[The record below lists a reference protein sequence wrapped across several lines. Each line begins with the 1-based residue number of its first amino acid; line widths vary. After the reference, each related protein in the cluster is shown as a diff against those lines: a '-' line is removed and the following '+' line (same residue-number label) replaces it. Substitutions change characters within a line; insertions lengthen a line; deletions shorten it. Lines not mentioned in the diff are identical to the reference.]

1 MPDANQ
7 LTYYQELTILPDP
20 DISPYFIW
28 QKLYTQLHIAL
39 ADIKNKHGIDSIG
52 VSFPEYHYDDEKE
65 KSSKLGH
72 KLRVFA
78 PRQADLETLDLNN
91 WLSRLTDYV
100 HIKSI
105 SEVGGKANG
114 YVVVKRYRFKPIE
127 VQAQTLAEKLGVSY
141 EDAMVTVKKRKP
153 EMKVPFINMKSETT
167 EVLYRLSILQKVVD
181 SPVEGSFNTYGLNT
195 MTTDVT
201 VPHW

>member
-1 MPDANQ
+1 MSQ
-7 LTYYQELTILPDP
+7 LTHYQEITLIPDS

-39 ADIKNKHGIDSIG
+39 AEINNKHGIDSIG
-52 VSFPEYHYDDEKE
+52 VSFPDYHYDDKKE
-65 KSSKLGH
+65 QSSKLGQ

-78 PRQADLETLDLNN
+78 PSQADLEKLDLHT

-105 SEVGGKANG
+105 SEVGNKATG
-114 YVVVKRYRFKPIE
+114 YAVVKRYRFKPVEI
-127 VQAQTLAEKLGVSY
+127 QAQTLANKLGVSY

-153 EMKVPFINMKSETT
+153 ELKVPFINMKSETT
-167 EVLYRLSILQKVVD
+167 GVPYRLSILQKVVD
-181 SPVEGSFNTYGLNT
+181 SPVEGTFNTYGLNT

>member
-1 MPDANQ
+1 MSK
-7 LTYYQELTILPDP
+7 LTHYQEITLILDP

-39 ADIKNKHGIDSIG
+39 AEVQNKHGIESIG
-52 VSFPEYHYDDEKE
+52 VSFPDYHYDDKKE
-65 KSSKLGH
+65 QSSKLGQ

-78 PRQADLETLDLNN
+78 PSQADLEKLDLNN

-105 SEVGGKANG
+105 AEVGNKATG
-114 YVVVKRYRFKPIE
+114 YLVVKRYRFKPIE
-127 VQAQTLAEKLGVSY
+127 VQANSLAEKLGIGY
-141 EDAMVTVKKRKP
+141 DKAMAIVAKRRS
-153 EMKVPFINMKSETT
+153 ELKVPYINLKSETND
-167 EVLYRLSILQKVVD
+167 VSYRLSILQQPVN
-181 SPVEGSFNTYGLNT
+181 SPTDGTFNTYGLNT
-195 MTTDVT
+195 MSTEVT

>member
-1 MPDANQ
+1 MM
-7 LTYYQELTILPDP
+7 THYQEITLIPDP

-52 VSFPEYHYDDEKE
+52 VSFPDYHYDDKKE

-78 PRQADLETLDLNN
+78 PSQADLEKLDLKN

-100 HIKSI
+100 HIKSVA
-105 SEVGGKANG
+105 EVGNKATG
-114 YVVVKRYRFKPIE
+114 YAVVKRYRFKPAE
-127 VQAQTLAEKLGVSY
+127 TQAQTLAKKLGISY

-153 EMKVPFINMKSETT
+153 ELKVPFINMKSETT
-167 EVLYRLSILQKVVD
+167 GVPYRLSILQKLVD
-181 SPVEGSFNTYGLNT
+181 SPLEGTFNTYGLNT
-195 MTTDVT
+195 MTTEVT